1 MAGMAH
7 GNPAKVVLASD
18 GIASTGVLVGA
29 IAVALATA
37 VARPLSCAVKVGK
50 DGTVGGM
57 GVEVGVI
64 PAIGIKVGANV
75 GVDWLATL
83 GVADW
88 MGLDD

>member
-50 DGTVGGM
+50 DVAVSGI

-83 GVADW
+83 DVADW
-88 MGLDD
+88 IGLDD